1 MKIRKTRTT
10 QFGVSKKAIKKSLI
24 FIRKSL
30 LKLSL
35 NSNIILKKFN
45 KNPYLNRK
53 FKKNQFYQIHKIPF
67 YFPNLKKSV
76 LLFRPILNFNRF
88 DINQL
93 CDFYYLPIY
102 PDQTNNRIDFKRNR
116 IRKQLLPIFRTYFNK
131 NIDATLVR
139 FLEISL
145 YEKNF
150 FYQLKKN
157 CKLNILKKKKPVL
170 TISQNQKINHFND
183 LNCREAAVLFFL
195 PKSIRNKLLY
205 QILKS
210 TH

>member
-10 QFGVSKKAIKKSLI
+10 QFGVLKKARAKSI
-24 FIRKSL
+24 TAASL
-30 LKLSL
+30 QSILKFSL
-35 NSNIILKKFN
+35 NSNIISKKFN
-45 KNPYLNRK
+45 KNSLSSALNRRL
-53 FKKNQFYQIHKIPF
+53 KKKKFYQIHKIPF
-67 YFPNLKKSV
+67 YFTNLKKSV
-76 LLFRPILNFNRF
+76 LLFRPILNFTRF

-93 CDFYYLPIY
+93 CHFYYLPIY
-102 PDQTNNRIDFKRNR
+102 PDQTNNIIDFKRNR

-131 NIDATLVR
+131 NIDATLIR

-150 FYQLKKN
+150 FYQLKKS
-157 CKLNILKKKKPVL
+157 CKLNILKKKNPVL
-170 TISQNQKINHFND
+170 TILQNQKINHFD
-183 LNCREAAVLFFL
+183 GLLFFL